1 MIMKLELEIWIT
13 AVVVILSFFIYLVN
27 KIVNLYEEGEKIE
40 RYKSK
45 K

>member
-1 MIMKLELEIWIT
+1 MKLELEIWIT
-13 AVVVILSFFIYLVN
+13 AIVVILSFFISLVN
-27 KIVNLYEEGEKIE
+27 KIVNLYEEVEKSE

>member
-1 MIMKLELEIWIT
+1 MKLELEIWIT
-13 AVVVILSFFIYLVN
+13 AIVVILSFFIYLVN
-27 KIVNLYEEGEKIE
+27 KIVNLYKEGEKIE

>member
-13 AVVVILSFFIYLVN
+13 AIVVILSFFIYLVN

>member
-1 MIMKLELEIWIT
+1 MNMKLELEIWIT
-13 AVVVILSFFIYLVN
+13 AIVVILSFFIYLVN
-27 KIVNLYEEGEKIE
+27 KIVNLYEEGEKSE